1 MRTLL
6 QILIVA
12 TVLGGLAEA
21 QVSWWKWPGK
31 WIRIQFTAVDP
42 GPLVPDYLGETVDG
56 RPVTIEDYRGRVTV
70 LAF

>member
-12 TVLGGLAEA
+12 TVLGGLGEA

-31 WIRIQFTAVDP
+31 
-42 GPLVPDYLGETVDG
+42 
-56 RPVTIEDYRGRVTV
+56 
-70 LAF
+70 